1 MKATE
6 NVTIFLDKM
15 KFFYGKI
22 YENSLNSIVELSL
35 AKNEKI
41 LFAKIVKI
49 NA

>member
-1 MKATE
+1 
-6 NVTIFLDKM
+6 M

-49 NA
+49 NAWSHS